1 MILDFDDLYTTSTV
15 PWDLGEPQPAVVAF
29 ERAGRLSGAV
39 LDVGCGLGD
48 NAIYLAG
55 KGYRVTAI
63 DAAAPAVEQARQRAV
78 AHGVDVEF
86 TVADATTL
94 TGFDGRFDTVLD
106 SALYHCLADEHRTQ
120 YAAALH
126 RATKPGARLNMLC
139 FSDQTIGG
147 VPSPLPVS
155 EKNIRDTLT
164 AGGWAITDLTSGEL
178 LALTEPS
185 REFVEQYPNAAT
197 DDKGRI
203 AMPIWIVQAD
213 RVT

>member
-1 MILDFDDLYTTSTV
+1 MILDFDDLYATATV

-48 NAIYLAG
+48 NAIYLAR

-63 DAAAPAVEQARQRAV
+63 DAAAAAVEQARRRA
-78 AHGVDVEF
+78 AGADVEF
-86 TVADATTL
+86 CVADATDL

-106 SALYHCLADEHRTQ
+106 SALYHCLTDEDRGR
-120 YAAALH
+120 YATALH
-126 RATKPGARLNMLC
+126 RATRPGARLNMLC

-147 VPSPLPVS
+147 VPSPLPVP
-155 EKNIRDTLT
+155 ERNIRDTLT
-164 AGGWAITDLTSGEL
+164 AAGWTIADLTSGEL
-178 LALTEPS
+178 LALTESS

-203 AMPIWIVQAD
+203 AMPIWIVQAN

>member
-29 ERAGRLSGAV
+29 ERAGQLSGAV

-48 NAIYLAG
+48 NAVYLAR

-63 DAAAPAVEQARQRAV
+63 DAAAPAVEQARRRA
-78 AHGVDVEF
+78 AGVDVEF
-86 TVADATTL
+86 CVADATDL
-94 TGFDGRFDTVLD
+94 TGFAERFDTVLD
-106 SALYHCLADEHRTQ
+106 SALYHCLTDADRGR
-120 YAAALH
+120 YVRALH

-139 FSDQTIGG
+139 FSDQTING
-147 VPSPLPVS
+147 VPSPLPVPES
-155 EKNIRDTLT
+155 NIRDTLT

-185 REFVEQYPNAAT
+185 REFVEQYPNAAP
-197 DDKGRI
+197 DDRGRI
-203 AMPIWIVQAD
+203 AMPIWIVQAN
-213 RVT
+213 RVS